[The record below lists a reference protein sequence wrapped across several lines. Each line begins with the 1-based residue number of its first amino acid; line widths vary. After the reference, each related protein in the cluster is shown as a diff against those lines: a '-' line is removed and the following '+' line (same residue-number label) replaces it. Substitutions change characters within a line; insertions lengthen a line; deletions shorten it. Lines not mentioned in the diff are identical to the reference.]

1 MEKIPL
7 WIVIAT
13 TALLS
18 LVLYVGYASLDS
30 IMSPIFYAPV
40 LPLLIVVMLKCV
52 DPEGVFGM
60 LGTTICADGAL
71 GAALHPPERLGG
83 GEARQR
89 CIMKAAHAKKAKRAR
104 IPSSMVGLFA
114 FLVGFREVT
123 LIGLESDFI
132 EVRNPACEPVWFFM
146 RNVDNSQRRQ
156 DERIEASLQR
166 QLNIQEYIIQAIA
179 TEAASYKATH
189 ANSINEREDRFLG
202 HIYDLLKPLTE
213 LGKAATYS
221 KQPMQPATRGNGG
234 DE

>member
-40 LPLLIVVMLKCV
+40 LPLLIFVMLKCM

-60 LGTTICADGAL
+60 LGTSVTADGAI

-89 CIMKAAHAKKAKRAR
+89 CLMKTAHAKKAKRAR
-104 IPSSMVGLFA
+104 IPSSMTGLFA
-114 FLVGFREVT
+114 LFVGFREVT

-132 EVRNPACEPVWFFM
+132 EVKNPACEPTWFFM

-156 DERIEASLQR
+156 DERIDAALLR
-166 QLNIQEYIIQAIA
+166 QLNVQEYIIQAIA
-179 TEAASYKATH
+179 TESASYKATH

-202 HIYDLLKPLTE
+202 HIYDLMKPLTE
-213 LGKAATYS
+213 LGKAATYG
-221 KQPMQPATRGNGG
+221 KQQTAPPMRKEG
-234 DE
+234 EE